1 MRVVGEKKGV
11 RTMLTIELIR
21 EVARKSNI
29 LNQKTAKRVVDAVFD
44 TINESL
50 AKGEKVKI
58 DGFGTFMVVEKT
70 KIFRKSKKLKVVRR
84 RIHFYPE
91 KK

>member
-1 MRVVGEKKGV
+1 M
-11 RTMLTIELIR
+11 ELIQ

-29 LNQKTAKRVVDAVFD
+29 LNQKTAKRVVDAVFN

-58 DGFGTFMVVEKT
+58 DGFGTFMVVVERAKT
-70 KIFRKSKKLKVVRR
+70 FGKNKNLKVVRKK
-84 RIHFYPE
+84 IYFQPE
-91 KK
+91 KKISR

>member
-1 MRVVGEKKGV
+1 MIKV
-11 RTMLTIELIR
+11 ELIQ

-29 LNQKTAKRVVDAVFD
+29 LNQKTAKRVVDAVFE

-58 DGFGTFMVVEKT
+58 DGFGTFMVVERAKT
-70 KIFRKSKKLKVVRR
+70 FRRNKKLKVVRK

>member
-1 MRVVGEKKGV
+1 MIKV
-11 RTMLTIELIR
+11 ELIQ

-58 DGFGTFMVVEKT
+58 DGFGTFLIVERAKT
-70 KIFRKSKKLKVVRR
+70 FGKNKNLKVVRKK
-84 RIHFYPE
+84 IYFQPE
-91 KK
+91 KEISR

>member
-1 MRVVGEKKGV
+1 
-11 RTMLTIELIR
+11 MLTIELIR

-58 DGFGTFMVVEKT
+58 DGFGTFMVVERTKT
-70 KIFRKSKKLKVVRR
+70 SGKNKNLKVVRKK
-84 RIHFYPE
+84 IYFQPE
-91 KK
+91 KEINR

>member
-1 MRVVGEKKGV
+1 MIK
-11 RTMLTIELIR
+11 LELIQ

-58 DGFGTFMVVEKT
+58 DGFGTFLIVERTKT
-70 KIFRKSKKLKVVRR
+70 FRKNKKLKVVRR
-84 RIHFYPE
+84 KIYFQPE
-91 KK
+91 KEISR

>member
-1 MRVVGEKKGV
+1 MVTV
-11 RTMLTIELIR
+11 ELVQ
-21 EVARKSNI
+21 EVAKKANMI
-29 LNQKTAKRVVDAVFD
+29 NQLTAKRIVNAVFE

-58 DGFGTFMVVEKT
+58 DGFGTFLIVERTKT
-70 KIFRKSKKLKVVRR
+70 FRKNKKLKVVRK

>member
-1 MRVVGEKKGV
+1 M
-11 RTMLTIELIR
+11 I
-21 EVARKSNI
+21 
-29 LNQKTAKRVVDAVFD
+29 NQLTAKRIVNAVFE

-58 DGFGTFMVVEKT
+58 DGFGTFLIVERTKT
-70 KIFRKSKKLKVVRR
+70 FRKNKKLKVVRK